1 MKIVL
6 KGKRDNSNTHI
17 HDRSLSWHATDTSI
31 KRGGVV
37 LVLWANTNNHYFIFP
52 SCLMMS

>member
-1 MKIVL
+1 MKIVQ

-17 HDRSLSWHATDTSI
+17 HDRSLSWYATDTSI
-31 KRGGVV
+31 KRGGVK
-37 LVLWANTNNHYFIFP
+37 LVLWANTNNHYFISP